1 MADDTALVALL
12 ERELMLPAKRCLSYK
27 FMNADCV
34 PVAYEMFKVCVR
46 VCVCVCV

>member
-1 MADDTALVALL
+1 
-12 ERELMLPAKRCLSYK
+12 MLPAKRCLSYK

-46 VCVCVCV
+46 VCVCVCVCVCDHRNIYIHG